1 MRVTQSETYR
11 NFLLNLDTLNE
22 RLDKINS
29 QIASGKKLKDLKDS
43 PASSAQLIG
52 MTDQAAEIDQYQS
65 NISSGS
71 YFLGTADSVL
81 NEVNNLV
88 ASIYAKGSQA
98 ATESV
103 TADDRATIG
112 TEIRS
117 MRDQIIALA
126 NSQALGRYIFAGSKT
141 DSAPFT
147 LSGDVVLYQ
156 GDESANIIS
165 VDRGLEVQEGV
176 PGSAAFN
183 SIFSAVDSLLTNVGA
198 NNLDGIKTALGQ
210 FASALS
216 GLGIARGEI
225 GANLSLLNN
234 AKTDLDSQE
243 TSLKKQRSQLEDANM
258 AESVTAMSQVQ
269 TALQTAMTAGGSIL
283 QQRNLF
289 DILG

>member
-11 NFLLNLDTLNE
+11 NFLSNLEALNQ

-29 QIASGKKLKDLKDS
+29 QVASGKKLRDLKDS

-52 MTDQAAEIDQYQS
+52 MSDQAAEIDQYQS

-71 YFLGTADSVL
+71 YFLGSADSIL
-81 NEVNNLV
+81 NDVNNL
-88 ASIYAKGSQA
+88 ATSIYAKGSQGA
-98 ATESV
+98 SELI
-103 TADDRATIG
+103 TADNRATIG
-112 TEIRS
+112 SEIRS
-117 MRDQIIALA
+117 MRDQIMALG

-147 LSGDVVLYQ
+147 LSGDTVLYQ
-156 GDESANIIS
+156 GDENTNKIS
-165 VDRGLEVQEGV
+165 VNRGLEVQEGI

-183 SIFSAVDSLLTNVGA
+183 AIFSAVDSLLANMSA
-198 NNLDGIKTALGQ
+198 NNLDGIKTSLDQ

-216 GLGIARGEI
+216 GLGVARGEI

-234 AKTDLDSQE
+234 AKTSLDSQE
-243 TSLKKQRSQLEDANM
+243 TSLTEQRSQLEDANM

>member
-1 MRVTQSETYR
+1 MRVAQSETYR
-11 NFLLNLDTLNE
+11 SFLGNLETLNE
-22 RLDKINS
+22 RMNKLNS
-29 QIASGKKLKDLKDS
+29 QVSSGKKLAQLKDS

-52 MTDQAAEIDQYQS
+52 MRDQAAEIDQYQT
-65 NISSGS
+65 NIDSGS
-71 YFLGTADSVL
+71 YFLGMADSIF

-88 ASIYAKGSQA
+88 TSIYAKGSQSA
-98 ATESV
+98 SESV

-117 MRDQIIALA
+117 LRDQILALA
-126 NSQALGRYIFAGSKT
+126 NSQVLGRYIFAGSRT
-141 DSAPFT
+141 SSAPFIV
-147 LSGDVVLYQ
+147 SGDTVSYQ
-156 GDESANIIS
+156 GDETANKIS

-183 SIFSAVDSLLTNVGA
+183 SIFSAVDSLLSNVSS
-198 NNLDGIKTALGQ
+198 NNMDGIQTALGQ

-225 GANLSLLNN
+225 GANLGLLNN
-234 AKTDLDSQE
+234 AKTNLGSQE
-243 TSLKKQRSQLEDANM
+243 TSLKAQQSQVEDANM
-258 AESVTAMSQVQ
+258 AEAVTGLSQVQ